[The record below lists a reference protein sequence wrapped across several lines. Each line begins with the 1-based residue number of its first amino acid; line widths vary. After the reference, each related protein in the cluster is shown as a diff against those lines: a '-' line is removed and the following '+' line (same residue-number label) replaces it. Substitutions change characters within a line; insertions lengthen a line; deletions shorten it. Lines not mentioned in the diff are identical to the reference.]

1 MRLLDALVQEAI
13 DASDEEITG
22 AATDLRMDLNQRES
36 AAFAGLTYFAR
47 PRLSD
52 FFDVDPFPSLQAP
65 EERIARDPQPKA
77 KTKQRCSKRRQIPSD
92 RKVPS
97 EK

>member
-1 MRLLDALVQEAI
+1 MRLLDALAQEAI

-22 AATDLRMDLNQRES
+22 AATDLRMDLNKRES

-52 FFDVDPFPSLQAP
+52 FFDVDRFTSLQAP
-65 EERIARDPQPKA
+65 EQRIAIDSQPKA
-77 KTKQRCSKRRQIPSD
+77 KVRQRRGKQRQIPSD
-92 RKVPS
+92 RKTPS